1 MKKSNPKIDGSVQVD
16 EFMEKLDHPFRTEVQ
31 MIREI
36 IKNVNGDI
44 TEQIKWKAPSFRY
57 HGEYLVTFNLWETK
71 HIHLVFHN
79 PMISRVKSRLLEGEY
94 KDRRM
99 MYLADL
105 KDIKVKKAELE
116 KIIKHLIE
124 LNPT

>member
-1 MKKSNPKIDGSVQVD
+1 
-16 EFMEKLDHPFRTEVQ
+16 
-31 MIREI
+31 
-36 IKNVNGDI
+36 
-44 TEQIKWKAPSFRY
+44 
-57 HGEYLVTFNLWETK
+57 
-71 HIHLVFHN
+71 
-79 PMISRVKSRLLEGEY
+79 
-94 KDRRM
+94 M